1 MKAKSY
7 EIDMCNGPLTGKLLR
22 FAIPLMFSGIL
33 QLLFNAADIIV
44 AGRFAGHQALAA
56 VGSTSSLINLL
67 VNVFIG
73 LSVGTNVLCA
83 NYIGAKQ
90 EKAVS
95 ETVHTSVLLSLICGV
110 ILIFIGV
117 LLARPLLTLMGTPE
131 DVLNQATLYMR
142 IYFVGMPA
150 TMLYNFGAAILRA
163 VGDTKRPLYFLFA
176 SGVVNVILNLIFVI
190 VFHLGVAGVAI
201 ATVISQCISALLVLR
216 CLIHEEGM
224 YRLHLNKLKIH
235 KNRLIL
241 MIRIGL
247 PAGMQGA
254 IFSISNVLIQS
265 SVNSFGSVAMAGNT
279 AASNIEGFIYTA
291 MNAFHQTSISFTSQ
305 NYGAG
310 KKKRITRILIQCEIL
325 VFIVGCAFGN
335 LAYLFGDKLLLIY
348 STDADVIQYGLIRMG
363 VICTTYYLCGMMDVL
378 VGSLR
383 GLNYAILPML
393 VSIAGACGLRIV
405 WIFTI
410 FAIWPTLTVLYLSYP
425 VSWVVT
431 TLAHVITFVKV
442 RRKYPKEDA

>member
-1 MKAKSY
+1 
-7 EIDMCNGPLTGKLLR
+7 
-22 FAIPLMFSGIL
+22 
-33 QLLFNAADIIV
+33 
-44 AGRFAGHQALAA
+44 
-56 VGSTSSLINLL
+56 
-67 VNVFIG
+67 
-73 LSVGTNVLCA
+73 
-83 NYIGAKQ
+83 
-90 EKAVS
+90 
-95 ETVHTSVLLSLICGV
+95 
-110 ILIFIGV
+110 
-117 LLARPLLTLMGTPE
+117 MGTPE

-310 KKKRITRILIQCEIL
+310 KKQRITRTLIQCEIL
-325 VFIVGCAFGN
+325 VFIVTCAFVN
-335 LAYLFGDKLLLIY
+335 LASLF
-348 STDADVIQYGLIRMG
+348 
-363 VICTTYYLCGMMDVL
+363 C
-378 VGSLR
+378 
-383 GLNYAILPML
+383 
-393 VSIAGACGLRIV
+393 
-405 WIFTI
+405 
-410 FAIWPTLTVLYLSYP
+410 
-425 VSWVVT
+425 
-431 TLAHVITFVKV
+431 H
-442 RRKYPKEDA
+442 

>member
-1 MKAKSY
+1 M
-7 EIDMCNGPLTGKLLR
+7 
-22 FAIPLMFSGIL
+22 
-33 QLLFNAADIIV
+33 
-44 AGRFAGHQALAA
+44 
-56 VGSTSSLINLL
+56 GSTSSLINLL

-117 LLARPLLTLMGTPE
+117 LLARPLLTLMGSPE

-201 ATVISQCISALLVLR
+201 ATVISQFISALLVLR

-431 TLAHVITFVKV
+431 TMAHVITFVKV